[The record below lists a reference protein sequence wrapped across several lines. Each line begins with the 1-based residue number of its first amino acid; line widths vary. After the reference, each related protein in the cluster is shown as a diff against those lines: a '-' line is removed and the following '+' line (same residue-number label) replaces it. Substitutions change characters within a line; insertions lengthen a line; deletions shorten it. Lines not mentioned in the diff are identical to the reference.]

1 MENLVK
7 ITAVL
12 HEDKGLELKHQTI
25 NVVKEN
31 DKALVL
37 DTDDFTTVYKGEK
50 DSEYRDFVDSPK
62 INIPISL
69 GKVIEV
75 SGYFS
80 NLEFGGRIVREAVNK
95 YLTEKREYYDQL
107 IILFDNQK

>member
-1 MENLVK
+1 MDKLVK
-7 ITAVL
+7 LKAVF
-12 HEDKGLELKHQTI
+12 HEDKGLKIETESI

-37 DTDDFTTVYKGEK
+37 DTANFDTVYKGEK
-50 DSEYRDFVDSPK
+50 SSEYRDFVDVPK
-62 INIPISL
+62 ANTPISL
-69 GKVIEV
+69 GSVVEV
-75 SGYFS
+75 SGYFTS
-80 NLEFGGRIVREAVNK
+80 VELAEKTAKDEVNK